1 MLFMGE
7 QKERKEKKQHSPFS
21 LKCIME
27 TASEGDEGGGRLS
40 DQPS

>member
-1 MLFMGE
+1 MGE
-7 QKERKEKKQHSPFS
+7 QKERKQHSPFS

-27 TASEGDEGGGRLS
+27 TASDGGGGRLS

>member
-1 MLFMGE
+1 MGE
-7 QKERKEKKQHSPFS
+7 QKERKQHSPFS

-27 TASEGDEGGGRLS
+27 TASDGDGGGGRLS

>member
-1 MLFMGE
+1 MGE
-7 QKERKEKKQHSPFS
+7 QKERKKQHSPFS